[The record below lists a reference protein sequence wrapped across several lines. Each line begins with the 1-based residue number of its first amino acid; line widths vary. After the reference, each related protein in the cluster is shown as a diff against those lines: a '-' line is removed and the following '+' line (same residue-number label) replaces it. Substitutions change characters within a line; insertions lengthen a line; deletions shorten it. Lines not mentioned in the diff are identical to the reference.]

1 MTDTDVIGVGIIGAT
16 PERGW
21 AATTHIPALRTL
33 PEYQLRAVATS
44 RRESADAAG
53 LAFGVPSYDDYRGLI
68 ARDDVDLVVVSV
80 KVPMHRE
87 LVSAALTASKS
98 VFCEWPL
105 GASLDEAR
113 ELAELSR
120 AQGARTMIGLQ
131 GRTSPAINYVRDL
144 VADGYVGQVLSTTMV
159 VSAMVGD
166 GIDIANAYLV
176 DRANAANLLTVTLG
190 HNADIVAYC
199 LGEFEQLAAQL
210 DVRRPTV
217 TVNQTGEVIARTSPD
232 QAAIIA
238 RLHGGATAALHFR
251 GGLGNG
257 AEFDWQINGTE
268 GDLRV
273 TVEGG
278 SPPVAASVVRGGK
291 SGHGLDELPVP
302 SSYSDGRVAGPAG
315 VQNVAALYAQF
326 AADRRDATQTAP
338 TFDTAVTRHRLVAAI
353 EESARTGV
361 RQTLG

>member
-1 MTDTDVIGVGIIGAT
+1 MADDDAIGVGIIGAT

-21 AATTHIPALRTL
+21 AATTHIPALRAL
-33 PEYQLRAVATS
+33 PEFALRAVATS

-68 ARDDVDLVVVSV
+68 ARDDVELVVVSV
-80 KVPMHRE
+80 KVPMHQE
-87 LVSAALTASKS
+87 LVSAAVAAGKS

-105 GASLDEAR
+105 GASLAQAQQLS
-113 ELAELSR
+113 ELAR
-120 AQGARTMIGLQ
+120 AQGVATMIGLQ
-131 GRTSPAINYVRDL
+131 GRSSPAINYVRDL

-166 GIDIANAYLV
+166 GIDVANAYLV

-190 HNADIVAYC
+190 HNADILAYC
-199 LGEFEQLAAQL
+199 LGEFEQLSARL

-217 TVNQTGEVIARTSPD
+217 TVNQTGEVIPRTSPD
-232 QAAIIA
+232 QAAVIA
-238 RLHGGATAALHFR
+238 QLAGGATAALHFR

-257 AEFDWQINGTE
+257 ADFDWQINGTE

-278 SPPVAASVVRGGK
+278 SPPVAVSVVRGGK
-291 SGHGLDELPVP
+291 SGQGLGELPVP
-302 SSYSDGRVAGPAG
+302 SSYSDRQGDGPVG
-315 VQNVAALYAQF
+315 VRNVGTLYAQF
-326 AADRRDATQTAP
+326 AADRRDGTHTAP
-338 TFDTAVTRHRLVAAI
+338 SFDTAVTRHRMIAAI
-353 EESARTGV
+353 EESARTGQ

>member
-1 MTDTDVIGVGIIGAT
+1 MAIVDVIGVGIIGAT
-16 PERGW
+16 PSRGW
-21 AATTHIPALRTL
+21 AATTHIPALRTR
-33 PEYQLRAVATS
+33 PEYELRAVATS

-53 LAFGVPSYDDYRGLI
+53 LAFAVPSYDDYRELI
-68 ARDDVDLVVVSV
+68 ARDDVELVVVSV

-87 LVSAALTASKS
+87 LVSAALRAGKS

-105 GASLDEAR
+105 GASLDEAAELT
-113 ELAELSR
+113 ELAR
-120 AQGARTMIGLQ
+120 TQGLRTMIGLQ
-131 GRTSPAINYVRDL
+131 GRSSPAINYVRDL
-144 VADGYVGQVLSTTMV
+144 VAQGYVGEVLSTTMV

-166 GIDIANAYLV
+166 GIDVANAYLV
-176 DRANAANLLTVTLG
+176 DRGNAANLLTVTLG
-190 HNADIVAYC
+190 HNADILSYC
-199 LGEFEQLAAQL
+199 LGEFEELSARL
-210 DVRRPTV
+210 DVRRATV
-217 TVNQTGEVIARTSPD
+217 TVNQTGEVIPRTSPD

-238 RLHGGATAALHFR
+238 RLASGTTAALHFR

-257 AEFDWQINGTE
+257 AGFDWQINGTA

-278 SPPVAASVVRGGK
+278 TPPVAVSVVRGGK
-291 SGHGLDELPVP
+291 TGQGLVELPVP
-302 SSYSDGRVAGPAG
+302 GSYSNGRVDGPAG

-326 AADRRDATQTAP
+326 AADRRDGTHTAP
-338 TFDTAVTRHRLVAAI
+338 SFDTAVTRHRMIAAI

>member
-1 MTDTDVIGVGIIGAT
+1 MSDSTAIGVGIIGAT
-16 PERGW
+16 PDRGW
-21 AATTHIPALRTL
+21 AATTHIPALRTR
-33 PEYQLRAVATS
+33 PEYELRAVATS

-53 LAFGVPSYDDYRGLI
+53 RAFAVPSYDNYRELI

-87 LVSAALTASKS
+87 LVTAALTAGKS

-105 GASLDEAR
+105 GASLDEAL
-113 ELAELSR
+113 ELTRLAHT
-120 AQGARTMIGLQ
+120 QGARTMIGLQ
-131 GRTSPAINYVRDL
+131 GRMSPAINYVRDL

-166 GIDIANAYLV
+166 GIDAANAYLV
-176 DRANAANLLTVTLG
+176 DRGNAANLLTVTLG
-190 HNADIVAYC
+190 HNADILAYC
-199 LGEFEQLAAQL
+199 LGEFDEVSARL

-238 RLHGGATAALHFR
+238 RLAGGATATLHFR
-251 GGLGNG
+251 GGLVNG
-257 AEFDWQINGTE
+257 ASFDWQINGTD
-268 GDLRV
+268 GDLHV

-278 SPPVAASVVRGGK
+278 SPPVAVTVVRGGK
-291 SGHGLDELPVP
+291 AGQGLAELPVP
-302 SSYSDGRVAGPAG
+302 ASYSAGSPEAAVG
-315 VQNVAALYAQF
+315 VQNVAGLYARF
-326 AADRRDATQTAP
+326 AADRREGTQTAP
-338 TFDTAVTRHRLVAAI
+338 SFDTAIARHRMIAAI
-353 EESARTGV
+353 EASASTGA

>member
-1 MTDTDVIGVGIIGAT
+1 MSDSKVIGVGIIGAT
-16 PERGW
+16 PDRGW
-21 AATTHIPALRTL
+21 AATTHIPALRTR
-33 PEYQLRAVATS
+33 PEFELRAVATS

-53 LAFGVPSYDDYRGLI
+53 RAFAVPSYDDYRELI

-87 LVSAALTASKS
+87 LVSAALNAGKS

-105 GASLDEAR
+105 GASLDEALALS
-113 ELAELSR
+113 ELAQAR
-120 AQGARTMIGLQ
+120 GARTMIGLQ
-131 GRTSPAINYVRDL
+131 GRSSPAINYVRDL
-144 VADGYVGQVLSTTMV
+144 VADGYVGEVLSTTMV

-176 DRANAANLLTVTLG
+176 DRGNAANLLTVTLG
-190 HNADIVAYC
+190 HNADIMAYC
-199 LGEFEQLAAQL
+199 LGEFEELSARL

-217 TVNQTGEVIARTSPD
+217 TINQTGEVIPRTSPD
-232 QAAIIA
+232 QAAIVA
-238 RLHGGATAALHFR
+238 RLGGGATATLHFR

-257 AEFDWQINGTE
+257 SDFDWQINGTE

-278 SPPVAASVVRGGK
+278 SPPVAVTVVRGGK
-291 SGHGLDELPVP
+291 SGQGLADLPIP
-302 SSYSDGRVAGPAG
+302 ASYTDGVGEGSVG
-315 VQNVAALYAQF
+315 VQNVAALYEKF
-326 AADRRDATQTAP
+326 AADQRDGTRTAP
-338 TFDTAVTRHRLVAAI
+338 SFETAITRHRLIAAI